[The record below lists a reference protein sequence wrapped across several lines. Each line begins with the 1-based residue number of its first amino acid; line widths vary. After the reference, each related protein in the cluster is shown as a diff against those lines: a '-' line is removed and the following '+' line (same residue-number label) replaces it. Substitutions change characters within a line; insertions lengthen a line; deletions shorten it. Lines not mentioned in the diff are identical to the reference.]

1 MNNAKQSIIFIACW
15 NNSEPCVKMLLENNV
30 DVNASDQRGWT
41 PLIIS
46 VYHNYTTIVEILLEA
61 GADWNHRDCFGKQAI
76 DRAKTPEMIALL
88 QNSITERRIANTN

>member
-1 MNNAKQSIIFIACW
+1 
-15 NNSEPCVKMLLENNV
+15 MLLENNV

-61 GADWNHRDCFGKQAI
+61 GAD
-76 DRAKTPEMIALL
+76 
-88 QNSITERRIANTN
+88 